1 MSSCRINTNLKMGSG
16 YVKPDVVSETTK
28 ELDNKLASII
38 AEREKQDK
46 ANQNSVLT
54 DKEYETKYGK
64 QPSGD
69 VVKK

>member
-1 MSSCRINTNLKMGSG
+1 
-16 YVKPDVVSETTK
+16 VVTETTK

-46 ANQNSVLT
+46 ANQNAVLT